1 MRNKKSNQWW
11 SKVLFGSVLIIV
23 LLSVMSSV
31 MSLGDRLG
39 NLNEVVKYIFYGLIA
54 LVICG
59 GIIYPMVRVFFA
71 PVFSLDRL
79 HREDGSAR
87 KKWCRLLVKNL
98 LENVELTP
106 EEKEQVKG
114 FLKCNDETDDML
126 IEFFDRKISPQ
137 VNRVIYDTAKKV
149 FVVTAVSQNSL
160 YDMLGMASANY
171 TLLKRIV
178 EICGFRP
185 STPQVIG
192 LYLKVA
198 SITLLA
204 GGIEEMDIEDMIPL
218 ATESALSKTLGI
230 IAASATQGALNALMT
245 LRIAVIAKNYLLN
258 ADVRQTRKEL
268 RRKSYAEA
276 AKVLKSI
283 LKRSVEE
290 KVTNPVK
297 NMLKPGKKKGTTVT
311 E

>member
-1 MRNKKSNQWW
+1 MQ
-11 SKVLFGSVLIIV
+11 SKRISIWNRIMFVSLLLIITM
-23 LLSVMSSV
+23 SVISSAV
-31 MSLGDRLG
+31 SLGDRLG
-39 NLNEVVKYIFYGLIA
+39 EFGDVFKYIFYGLIV

-59 GIIYPMVRVFFA
+59 GIVYPMVRVFFA

-87 KKWCRLLVKNL
+87 KKWCRLLVRNL
-98 LENVELTP
+98 LKNTELTE

-114 FLKCNDETDDML
+114 FLKMNDETDDKL
-126 IEFFDRKISPQ
+126 IEFFDRKIGPE

-149 FVVTAVSQNSL
+149 FVVTAVSQNSV

-171 TLLKRIV
+171 TLLKRII

-192 LYLKVA
+192 LYIKVA

-204 GGIEEMDIEDMIPL
+204 GGLEEMDLEDMIPL

-268 RRKSYAEA
+268 RRKSYSEA
-276 AKVLKSI
+276 AGVLKSI
-283 LKRSVEE
+283 LKRNVEE
-290 KVTNPVK
+290 KVTYPVK
-297 NMLKPGKKKGTTVT
+297 RVFGGKKRETA

>member
-1 MRNKKSNQWW
+1 MFVS
-11 SKVLFGSVLIIV
+11 LLLIITM
-23 LLSVMSSV
+23 SVISSAV
-31 MSLGDRLG
+31 SLGDRLG
-39 NLNEVVKYIFYGLIA
+39 EFGDVFKYIFYGLIA
-54 LVICG
+54 LVIGG
-59 GIIYPMVRVFFA
+59 GIVYPMVRVFFA

-87 KKWCRLLVKNL
+87 KKWCRLLVRNL
-98 LENVELTP
+98 LKNTELTE

-114 FLKCNDETDDML
+114 FLKMNDETDDKL
-126 IEFFDRKISPQ
+126 IEFFDRKIGPE

-149 FVVTAVSQNSL
+149 FVVTAVSQNSV

-171 TLLKRIV
+171 TLLKRII

-192 LYLKVA
+192 LYIKVA

-204 GGIEEMDIEDMIPL
+204 GGLEEMDLEDMIPL

-268 RRKSYAEA
+268 RRKSYSEA
-276 AKVLKSI
+276 AGVLKSI
-283 LKRSVEE
+283 LKRNVEE
-290 KVTNPVK
+290 KVTYPVK
-297 NMLKPGKKKGTTVT
+297 RVFGGKKRETA

>member
-1 MRNKKSNQWW
+1 MFVS
-11 SKVLFGSVLIIV
+11 LLLIITM
-23 LLSVMSSV
+23 SVISSAV
-31 MSLGDRLG
+31 SLGDRLG
-39 NLNEVVKYIFYGLIA
+39 EFGDVFKYIFYGLIV

-59 GIIYPMVRVFFA
+59 GIVYPMVRVFFA

-87 KKWCRLLVKNL
+87 KKWCRLLVRNL
-98 LENVELTP
+98 LKNTELTE

-114 FLKCNDETDDML
+114 FLKMNDETDDKL
-126 IEFFDRKISPQ
+126 IEFFDRKIGPE

-149 FVVTAVSQNSL
+149 FVVTAVSQNSV

-171 TLLKRIV
+171 TLLKRII

-192 LYLKVA
+192 LYIKVA

-204 GGIEEMDIEDMIPL
+204 GGLEEMDLEDMIPL

-268 RRKSYAEA
+268 RRKSYSEA
-276 AKVLKSI
+276 AGVLKSI
-283 LKRSVEE
+283 LKRNVEE
-290 KVTNPVK
+290 KVTYPVK
-297 NMLKPGKKKGTTVT
+297 RVFGGKKRETA

>member
-1 MRNKKSNQWW
+1 MQSKRISIWNKI
-11 SKVLFGSVLIIV
+11 LFVSLLLIIFM
-23 LLSVMSSV
+23 SVISSA
-31 MSLGDRLG
+31 MALGDRLG
-39 NLNEVVKYIFYGLIA
+39 EFGDVFKYIFYGLVA
-54 LVICG
+54 VVIGG
-59 GIIYPMVRVFFA
+59 GIIYPMARVFFA

-87 KKWCRLLVKNL
+87 KKWCRLLVRNL
-98 LENVELTP
+98 LKNVELTD
-106 EEKEQVKG
+106 EEREQVKG
-114 FLKCNDETDDML
+114 FLKFNDETDDKL
-126 IEFFDRKISPQ
+126 IEFFDRKISPE

-149 FVVTAVSQNSL
+149 FVVTAVSQNSV

-192 LYLKVA
+192 LYIKVA

-204 GGIEEMDIEDMIPL
+204 GGLEEMDLEDMIPL

-258 ADVRQTRKEL
+258 ADVKQTRKEL
-268 RRKSYAEA
+268 RRKSYSEA
-276 AKVLKSI
+276 AGVLKSI
-283 LKRSVEE
+283 LKRNVEE
-290 KVTNPVK
+290 KVTYPVK
-297 NMLKPGKKKGTTVT
+297 RVFSGKKKETVQP
-311 E
+311 

>member
-1 MRNKKSNQWW
+1 MQ
-11 SKVLFGSVLIIV
+11 SKRISIWNRIMFVSLLLIITM
-23 LLSVMSSV
+23 SVISSAV
-31 MSLGDRLG
+31 SLGDRLG
-39 NLNEVVKYIFYGLIA
+39 EFGDVFKYIFYGLIA
-54 LVICG
+54 LVIGG
-59 GIIYPMVRVFFA
+59 GIVYPMVRVFFA

-87 KKWCRLLVKNL
+87 KKWCRLLVRNL
-98 LENVELTP
+98 LKNTELTE

-114 FLKCNDETDDML
+114 FLKMNDETDDKL
-126 IEFFDRKISPQ
+126 IEFFDRKIGPE

-149 FVVTAVSQNSL
+149 FVVTAVSQNSV

-171 TLLKRIV
+171 TLLKRII

-192 LYLKVA
+192 LYIKVA

-204 GGIEEMDIEDMIPL
+204 GGLEEMDLEDMIPL

-268 RRKSYAEA
+268 RRKSYSEA
-276 AKVLKSI
+276 AGVLKII
-283 LKRSVEE
+283 LKRNVE
-290 KVTNPVK
+290 
-297 NMLKPGKKKGTTVT
+297 
-311 E
+311 

>member
-1 MRNKKSNQWW
+1 MQNKRNTVW
-11 SKVLFGSVLIIV
+11 SKILFASLLLII
-23 LLSVMSSV
+23 LLSVISSV

-39 NLNEVVKYIFYGLIA
+39 NLNEVVKYVFYGLIA
-54 LVICG
+54 LVIGG
-59 GIIYPMVRVFFA
+59 GIVYPMVRVFFA

-79 HREDGSAR
+79 HKEDGSAR
-87 KKWCRLLVKNL
+87 KKWCRLLVNNL
-98 LENVELTP
+98 LKNVELT
-106 EEKEQVKG
+106 EEEREQVKG
-114 FLKCNDETDDML
+114 FLRCNDETDDRL
-126 IEFFDRKISPQ
+126 IEFFDRKINPEL
-137 VNRVIYDTAKKV
+137 NKVIYDTAKKV
-149 FVVTAVSQNSL
+149 FVVTAVSQSSL

-171 TLLKRIV
+171 TLLKRIT

-185 STPQVIG
+185 STPQVLG

-258 ADVRQTRKEL
+258 ADVKQTRKEL

-290 KVTNPVK
+290 KVTSPVK
-297 NMLKPGKKKGTTVT
+297 KVFAKKGQQQ
-311 E
+311 